1 MAAISSVMQTGV
13 SGIQRGIRGAA
24 DAADKIAK
32 TGIEPTNDNATTDLA
47 DAAVNL
53 KQNEHLV
60 KASARVVKA
69 ADDMLGSILDITA

>member
-1 MAAISSVMQTGV
+1 MAIGSVLQTGI

-24 DAADKIAK
+24 DAADKIAR
-32 TGIEPTNDNATTDLA
+32 TGVEPTDDTATTDIA

-53 KQNEHLV
+53 KQNELLV